1 MQKNL
6 PSFSNILQV
15 KFAKVTQYYFL
26 EPQPKFQFSRVKQE
40 EVEPDKKYLSEIFWE
55 GIIVP
60 IFWRFVS

>member
-6 PSFSNILQV
+6 PSFFNILQV
-15 KFAKVTQYYFL
+15 KFAKVTHYYLL

-60 IFWRFVS
+60 ILQRFVL